1 MHQDYGS
8 IEDALYDEQS
18 VITIAIDDNS
28 LIYGTILCAAIREGK
43 TEIIETAHV
52 SFGYII

>member
-8 IEDALYDEQS
+8 IEDALYDDQS
-18 VITIAIDDNS
+18 IISIAIDDKS
-28 LIYGTILCAAIREGK
+28 LIYGTIVCAVIRDGK

-52 SFGYII
+52 SFGYIV